1 MLEKRR
7 LGSTGFEASI
17 ITLGGAGLGHI
28 SQPEADKAIEM
39 ALRHGVNMVDV
50 APSYGDAELRL
61 ASWMQK
67 YRDKIFLAEKTG
79 ERSRE
84 GAWKQL
90 HNSLKRLGVEGFDLY
105 QMHAIKNLEELDQ
118 ALGKDGAVEAFRMA
132 KDSGLT
138 RYLGVTGH
146 EDMRVLK
153 EALTRFDFDSVL
165 LPVSLCSIAR
175 PEPQNDFRPVLKE
188 AADRGIAVIAIKA
201 LARRRWTGEK
211 RYETWYEPSDNPK
224 DIELSVRFTLS
235 QEPVTTYS
243 LASDTRLWEMILE
256 AANRFTPM
264 KQDEQREAVEYAKR
278 SGFKPLFP
286 I

>member
-1 MLEKRR
+1 
-7 LGSTGFEASI
+7 
-17 ITLGGAGLGHI
+17 
-28 SQPEADKAIEM
+28 
-39 ALRHGVNMVDV
+39 
-50 APSYGDAELRL
+50 
-61 ASWMQK
+61 MQK

-90 HNSLKRLGVEGFDLY
+90 HNSLKRLGVERFDLY
-105 QMHAIKNLEELDQ
+105 QMHAIKNLEELNQ
-118 ALGKDGAVEAFRMA
+118 ALGKDGAVEAFRAA

-165 LPVSLCSIAR
+165 LPVSLCSMAR

-188 AADRGIAVIAIKA
+188 AADRGIAAIAIKA
-201 LARRRWTGEK
+201 LAWRRWTGKK

-256 AANRFTPM
+256 AADRFTPM
-264 KQDEQREAVEYAKR
+264 SQDEQREAVEYAKR